1 MILFLTTILFLG
13 CRTAPPPPPDPLDAS
28 WIATVAREPERFAT
42 TLEGNG
48 GREAWQAF
56 HRSDWLNV
64 QGTLAGS
71 AVSVPEHRARAEL
84 ALLERLLSRAQGDAL
99 LALAQGWAK
108 HSPDQ
113 PVPKWLIACAQ
124 RVAELRSDAPAAERW
139 RAQAVAAGI
148 VFDETNPNPFVVDR
162 MAEMDLDGVRVGAG
176 TIGENAA
183 MGSFWDPTLP
193 AALEQRYTQVA
204 SPALGVGLPVDLFG
218 PIVEAA
224 LGTRPDTD
232 DVEACR
238 AFTVGIDTRLDAWS
252 ARLNETASPD
262 GKALLQDLQLVQVGR
277 SRTLT
282 ALAVDAV
289 EHHRNSC
296 AAFYAEQAL
305 DQASSRQ
312 ISPVNTPTVFA
323 VLAVANVE
331 TGHVRE
337 ALDALSPLRGAF
349 PESIGVIETI
359 GDLAVQQGLE
369 RTGLSREN

>member
-1 MILFLTTILFLG
+1 MIVFLMGVLLSG
-13 CRTAPPPPPDPLDAS
+13 CRTEPPPPPDPLDVS
-28 WIATVAREPERFAT
+28 WIATVVREPERFAT

-64 QGTLAGS
+64 HGTGADT
-71 AVSVPEHRARAEL
+71 AASVPEHRARAEL
-84 ALLERLLSRAQGDAL
+84 AVLERLLSRAQGDAL
-99 LALAQGWAK
+99 LTLADGWAK
-108 HSPDQ
+108 HTPDQ
-113 PVPKWLIACAQ
+113 PVPKWLIASAQ
-124 RVAELRSDAPAAERW
+124 RVAELRSDAPAADRW
-139 RAQAVAAGI
+139 RAQAAAAWI
-148 VFDETNPNPFVVDR
+148 IFDEANPNPFVIDR
-162 MAEMDLDGVRVGAG
+162 VADMDFESLRAGAG
-176 TIGENAA
+176 TIGENAV
-183 MGSFWDPTLP
+183 MGSFWDPTRP
-193 AALEQRYTQVA
+193 AALEQRYKQVA
-204 SPALGVGLPVDLFG
+204 STALGVGLPEDLFG
-218 PIVEAA
+218 PVVEAA
-224 LGTRPDTD
+224 MGSRPATD

-238 AFTVGIDTRLDAWS
+238 AFTVSIDTRLDSWS
-252 ARLNETASPD
+252 ARLNETASTD
-262 GKALLQDLQLVQVGR
+262 GRALLQDLQLVQVGR

-282 ALAVDAV
+282 SLAVDAV
-289 EHHRNSC
+289 EHHRTAC
-296 AAFYAEQAL
+296 ALFYAEQAL

-337 ALDALSPLRGAF
+337 ALDALSPLRAAF